1 MAKKAKEEKQRNTY
15 QGITIDLGGISDEL
29 TDRAKRFVFWYCFPG
44 TDCFQH
50 KKRAAIAAGYA
61 VRTAAISGY
70 KLCKNPQVV
79 KEIGRISTGHNTE
92 AIDTL
97 YRRYVN
103 TLEARAFYDPAD
115 FISKATFKP
124 IEEIAPENRVCLDQP
139 IMDVKEGK
147 IVGYSFGSRRAA
159 MAEIKELHA
168 KEHAGGE
175 NDEFDEEETIRVM
188 NRIAET
194 KVIIERRKRAAETH
208 KIAMEDGYITYPQNA
223 IEEL

>member
-1 MAKKAKEEKQRNTY
+1 MAKKAKEEKQRNGY
-15 QGITIDLGGISDEL
+15 QGITIDLGGICDEL

-70 KLCKNPQVV
+70 KLCKNPQVR
-79 KEIGRISTGHNTE
+79 KEIERISAGHNTE

-103 TLEARAFYDPAD
+103 SLEARAFYDPAD
-115 FISKATFKP
+115 FVSGKAFKP
-124 IEEIAPENRVCLDQP
+124 IEEIAPEKRVCLDQP
-139 IMDVKEGK
+139 IIDTKEAK
-147 IVGYSFGSRRAA
+147 IVGYTFGSRRAA
-159 MAEIKELHA
+159 LTEIKELHA
-168 KEHAGGE
+168 KEHPSGE
-175 NDEFDEEETIRVM
+175 NDEFDEEETIRIM
-188 NRIAET
+188 NRVAET
-194 KVIIERRKRAAETH
+194 KVVIERRKRAAEVH
-208 KIAMEDGYITYPQNA
+208 LVEDGYITYPEPEKT